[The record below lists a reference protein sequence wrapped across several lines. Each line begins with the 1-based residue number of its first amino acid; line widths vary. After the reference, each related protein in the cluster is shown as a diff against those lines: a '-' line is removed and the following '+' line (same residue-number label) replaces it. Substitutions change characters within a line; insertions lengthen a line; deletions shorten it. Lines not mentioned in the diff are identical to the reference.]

1 MPVEGLATHV
11 RERKMVLLALFPL
24 LMIGT
29 VLVVALSVGD
39 DSYAWDGTATLS
51 QKPATP
57 VLENS
62 EAQLQLA
69 A

>member
-1 MPVEGLATHV
+1 
-11 RERKMVLLALFPL
+11 MVLLALFPL

-39 DSYAWDGTATLS
+39 DSFAWDGSATLS
-51 QKPATP
+51 QKPAIP
-57 VLENS
+57 VFASVESELE
-62 EAQLQLA
+62 LA